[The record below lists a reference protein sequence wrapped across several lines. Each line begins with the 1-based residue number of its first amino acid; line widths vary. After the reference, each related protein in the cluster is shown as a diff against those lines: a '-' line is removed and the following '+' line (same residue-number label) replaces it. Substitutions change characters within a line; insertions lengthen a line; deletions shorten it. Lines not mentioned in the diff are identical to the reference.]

1 MTANP
6 RTILIT
12 GCSAHGIGAALAL
25 NLARQ
30 GHYIFATARSPTK
43 VPESLTSLENV
54 QVLPLDV
61 RDPSTIA
68 DAVRAVIEHGRGLDV
83 LVNNAGAG
91 YTMPLLDTDMDL
103 AMDLYEANVWGP
115 LRLIK
120 ACGDLLIASKG
131 RIINMS
137 SVGAVVNTPWLGVYS
152 SSKAA
157 ITQLS
162 ETLRLELAPWGVRV
176 VCIMAGSVT
185 SAFHANEPEVILPP
199 TSRYAAI
206 RQMISDRATG
216 RDDLKRCSA
225 DEFAASIVDDVLGTA
240 GGVVWKGPYSALVKF
255 LSRWCPAI
263 ILDRMMSDG
272 QGLDELAKQG
282 GK

>member
-1 MTANP
+1 MTSNP

-25 NLARQ
+25 NLARR
-30 GHYIFATARSPTK
+30 GHFIFATARSPAK
-43 VPESLTSLENV
+43 VPDILTSLENV
-54 QVLPLDV
+54 KVLPLDV

-68 DAVRAVIEHGRGLDV
+68 DAVRAITDHGRGLDIV
-83 LVNNAGAG
+83 VNNAGTG
-91 YTMPLLDTDMDL
+91 YTAPLLDTDFDL
-103 AMDLYEANVWGP
+103 AMDVYEANVWGP
-115 LRLIK
+115 LRLIQ

-137 SVGAVVNTPWLGVYS
+137 SAGAAVNTPWLGVYS

-176 VCIMAGSVT
+176 VCIMAGTVT

-206 RQMISDRATG
+206 RQTISDRAIG
-216 RDDLKRCSA
+216 RDDLRRCSA
-225 DEFAASIVDDVLGTA
+225 DEFAASIVDEVLGTA
-240 GGVVWKGPYSALVKF
+240 GGVVWKGPYSAIVRF
-255 LSRWCPAI
+255 LSRWCPAVV
-263 ILDRMMSDG
+263 LDRMMSNG